1 MDCAY
6 DPTTG
11 AIRDIPLFKAHLSLD
26 AESWAPE
33 KGMGGIVTRV
43 CSLYP
48 CTETHRGES
57 TDQLY
62 LHWEMFLKPRE
73 WASFA
78 CKISIDSI
86 TLKLFFYNKA
96 AIY

>member
-1 MDCAY
+1 
-6 DPTTG
+6 
-11 AIRDIPLFKAHLSLD
+11 
-26 AESWAPE
+26 
-33 KGMGGIVTRV
+33 MGGIVTRV

-86 TLKLFFYNKA
+86 TLKLFFITRQQYIKPNVRYRSCSDLSPVA
-96 AIY
+96 H

>member
-1 MDCAY
+1 
-6 DPTTG
+6 
-11 AIRDIPLFKAHLSLD
+11 
-26 AESWAPE
+26 
-33 KGMGGIVTRV
+33 MGGIVTHV

-48 CTETHRGES
+48 CTETYRGES

-78 CKISIDSI
+78 YKISIDSI
-86 TLKLFFYNKA
+86 ILKLVNLCAQLFFGHCFERRTLECE
-96 AIY
+96 IC